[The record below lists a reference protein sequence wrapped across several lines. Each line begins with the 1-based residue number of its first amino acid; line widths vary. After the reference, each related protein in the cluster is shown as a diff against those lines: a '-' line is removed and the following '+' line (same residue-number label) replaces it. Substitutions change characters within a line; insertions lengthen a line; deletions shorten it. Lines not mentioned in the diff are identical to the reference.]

1 MDKKNY
7 GLVLCGG
14 GGKGAYQ
21 IGVFKALHQLGLDT
35 CVRGVAG
42 ASAGA
47 LNAMLFLNA
56 SYDTAEDVWTNI
68 RPIQFLDI
76 EPEGYCSREGILKLM
91 DEKIDLSRIS
101 QSRIPAYISVTVAAP
116 GSYANSGR
124 LDSALA
130 SLNQDPDDRI
140 GEYLLMNGRSAEDIK
155 KILLASTAIPI
166 VYDPVE
172 IDGKL
177 YRDGGLFDNVPI
189 RPLLEIGLNNLII
202 VKCSKNQQC
211 DPYLLSQAESVLEIA
226 PSADIGSLLTGTLDF
241 DGRNA
246 MYRLQVGYFDTLR
259 AVEYFDRRMNGY
271 PPSEA
276 EKQQRIA
283 QDLERAV
290 SNSRMAQ
297 HMESIDRNRSKLDEI
312 MKKYGL

>member
-1 MDKKNY
+1 MEKKNY

-21 IGVFKALHQLGLDT
+21 IGVFKALHALGLDS
-35 CVRGVAG
+35 CIRGIAG

-47 LNAMLFLNA
+47 LNAVLFLNG
-56 SYDTAEDVWTNI
+56 SYETAEEVWTKI

-91 DEKIDLSRIS
+91 DKNIDLNRVSLS
-101 QSRIPAYISVTVAAP
+101 PVPAYISVTLAAP
-116 GSYANSGR
+116 GTYENAGR
-124 LDSALA
+124 LNTAMA
-130 SLNQDPDDRI
+130 SLNQDPEDRV
-140 GEYLLMNGRSAEDIK
+140 GDYLLVNGRKPEEIK
-155 KILLASTAIPI
+155 KLLLASTAIPFI
-166 VYDPVE
+166 YDPVE
-172 IDGKL
+172 IDGQL

-189 RPLLEIGLNNLII
+189 RPLLEIGLKDLII
-202 VKCSKNQQC
+202 VKCSANQQC
-211 DPYLLSQAESVLEIA
+211 NPYLLSQADSVLEIV

-246 MYRLQVGYFDTLR
+246 MYRLQVGYFDTIR
-259 AVEYFDRRMNGY
+259 STEYFDRRALGL

-290 SNSRMAQ
+290 SNSKMAQ
-297 HMESIDRNRSKLDEI
+297 HLESIDRNRSKLDEI